1 MVFEL
6 CRFFYCEKMCENM
19 SLSEEE
25 IRMLFRVNK
34 TLNHMLKDRG
44 YIVTDAELEMTQ
56 EQFIDQYGENMERK
70 DLVILKT
77 KKNDESDKIFV
88 FFLQE
93 TKVKMVG
100 IKACFERMVAQ
111 NVFRAILVV
120 RKDMNRFA
128 LSAVTDANSK
138 RILYLESFKE
148 TELLMNVKEHAFVP
162 EHIALTTEEKNAL
175 LEKYTVQENQLPR
188 IQYTDPIAKYYGLK
202 RGEVVKII
210 RNSETSGRYVTYRFV
225 I

>member
-77 KKNDESDKIFV
+77 KKNDESDKV
-88 FFLQE
+88 CE
-93 TKVKMVG
+93 
-100 IKACFERMVAQ
+100 
-111 NVFRAILVV
+111 
-120 RKDMNRFA
+120 
-128 LSAVTDANSK
+128 
-138 RILYLESFKE
+138 
-148 TELLMNVKEHAFVP
+148 
-162 EHIALTTEEKNAL
+162 
-175 LEKYTVQENQLPR
+175 
-188 IQYTDPIAKYYGLK
+188 
-202 RGEVVKII
+202 
-210 RNSETSGRYVTYRFV
+210 
-225 I
+225 